1 VIYRDDPKYPAL
13 LREISD
19 PPKQLYYKGE
29 WRDELF
35 ENCLTVVGSR
45 HMTSYGKRAT
55 EQIVGE
61 VARAGVTIVSGF
73 MYGVDATAHRA
84 AVQSPTQSPTLDE
97 KKSDFTKSG
106 FRGFGQTIAVMP
118 CGIERMHPEYQ
129 KDLYEKIIE
138 TGGLVISEWD
148 GDSMPQLWTY
158 PKRNR
163 IVAGLSKATLVVEA
177 GLESGSLITA
187 AFAKKF
193 GRKVFAVPGP
203 ITSEVSKGTAKLMQE
218 GASLVQS
225 ANDILEYYG
234 AKKSDF
240 FRLKSDFKQPGDPL
254 EQKILETLQR
264 ESLEVDLLARALEVP
279 ASQLGTMLSLME
291 LQGIISKEGGKYYVN

>member
-1 VIYRDDPKYPAL
+1 MPRDTQVVYKENPTYPAL
-13 LREISD
+13 LRGISD
-19 PPKQLYYKGE
+19 APKQLYYKGD
-29 WRDELF
+29 WDEKLF

-45 HMTSYGKRAT
+45 HMTSYGRRAT

-61 VARAGVTIVSGF
+61 VASAGVTIVSGF
-73 MYGVDATAHRA
+73 MYGVDATAHKA
-84 AVQSPTQSPTLDE
+84 ALDAGG
-97 KKSDFTKSG
+97 K
-106 FRGFGQTIAVMP
+106 TIAVMP
-118 CGIERMHPEYQ
+118 CGIERIHPEYQ
-129 KDLYEKIIE
+129 KDLYEKILK

-203 ITSEVSKGTAKLMQE
+203 ITSEVSRGTAKLMQE

-225 ANDILEYYG
+225 ASDILEYY
-234 AKKSDF
+234 D
-240 FRLKSDFKQPGDPL
+240 LKSKFLISPSTSSGSRADSRDNFQSL
-254 EQKILETLQR
+254 EQRILEMLTR
-264 ESLEVDLLARALEVP
+264 ESAEADLLARTLEVP
-279 ASQLGTMLSLME
+279 AAQLGTTLSLME

>member
-1 VIYRDDPKYPAL
+1 MAISTQVIYKEDQRYPGL
-13 LREISD
+13 LRQISD

-29 WRDELF
+29 WNSEIF

-73 MYGVDATAHRA
+73 MYGVDATAHKA
-84 AVQSPTQSPTLDE
+84 ALSA
-97 KKSDFTKSG
+97 G
-106 FRGFGQTIAVMP
+106 GHTIAVMP
-118 CGIERMHPEYQ
+118 CGIERIHPEYQ
-129 KDLYEKIIE
+129 KDLYAKIID
-138 TGGLVISEWD
+138 TGGVVVSEWD

-187 AFAKKF
+187 EFAKKF
-193 GRKVFAVPGP
+193 ARKVFAVPGP

-218 GASLVQS
+218 GAALVQS
-225 ANDILEYYG
+225 AQDILEFYES
-234 AKKSDF
+234 AVQSPTFSRSKSGF
-240 FRLKSDFKQPGDPL
+240 SGNPL
-254 EQKILETLQR
+254 EERIFEMLTRESVEADLIARTLQIPVS
-264 ESLEVDLLARALEVP
+264 E
-279 ASQLGTMLSLME
+279 LGTMLSLME

>member
-1 VIYRDDPKYPAL
+1 
-13 LREISD
+13 
-19 PPKQLYYKGE
+19 
-29 WRDELF
+29 
-35 ENCLTVVGSR
+35 
-45 HMTSYGKRAT
+45 MTSYGKRAT

-73 MYGVDATAHRA
+73 MYGVDATAHKA
-84 AVQSPTQSPTLDE
+84 AVDANG
-97 KKSDFTKSG
+97 K
-106 FRGFGQTIAVMP
+106 TIAVMP
-118 CGIERMHPEYQ
+118 CGIERIHPEYQ

-138 TGGLVISEWD
+138 KGGLILSEWD
-148 GDSMPQLWTY
+148 GDSMPQLWSY

-187 AFAKKF
+187 DLAKKF
-193 GRKVFAVPGP
+193 GRKLFAVPGP

-240 FRLKSDFKQPGDPL
+240 FRLKSDFKQLGFSGNPL
-254 EQKILETLQR
+254 EQRILEMLAR
-264 ESLEVDLLARALEVP
+264 ESAEADLLARTLEVP
-279 ASQLGTMLSLME
+279 AAQLGTTLSLME
-291 LQGIISKEGGKYYVN
+291 LQGIISQEGGKYYVN